1 MLSYILRNMWR
12 RKART
17 LLTIIGIMV
26 GIFAFTVLSGL
37 SARLNQ
43 QLGGAKRFY
52 TNHITVV
59 PAGGNLFGA
68 MGKYLP
74 LSKVAEIDAIP
85 GVRGAIASIG
95 LPFDESSAN
104 GFGVPELVIGV
115 QLSDGGPEIL
125 DFNAL
130 GSGRLLQNGDSGKVL
145 LGLNLANKLGAGT
158 GDMVQIRRTGFQVV
172 GVYKATL
179 TAPDS
184 FAFVSYDDALN
195 LFRAA
200 NPYFQVSDIAGT
212 IDVLPASGTNADQL
226 SATIQNQVADV
237 TSISPNEAIKQISQ
251 FSLIFNA
258 ILIGISLVALLVGG
272 LAIINTMIM
281 SVSERTREIGLK
293 KALGAETRSVL
304 GEYLAES
311 AIIGLAGGLIG
322 MGLGVALIAI
332 LNTVIKT
339 NGANVFAIS
348 ASVIFTPVIFATVL
362 GTLAGIFPALRA
374 ARLKPVEALK
384 ED

>member
-1 MLSYILRNMWR
+1 MLVFILRNMWR
-12 RKART
+12 RKGRT
-17 LLTIIGIMV
+17 LLTIIGIVV

-43 QLGGAKRFY
+43 QLGGAKKFY

-59 PAGGNLFGA
+59 PTGGTLFGA
-68 MGKYLP
+68 EGKYLP
-74 LSKVAEIDAIP
+74 LTKVTELEAVP
-85 GVRGAIASIG
+85 GVRGAVGSIG
-95 LPFDESSAN
+95 LPLDASSGG
-104 GFGVPELVIGV
+104 GFGAPELIIGV
-115 QLSDGGPEIL
+115 QLSNGGPEIL
-125 DFNAL
+125 AFNAL
-130 GSGRLLQNGDSGKVL
+130 KSGRLLRDGDQGKVL
-145 LGLNLANKLGAGT
+145 LGLNLANKLNVGT
-158 GDMVQIRRTGFQVV
+158 GDTVPMRGMSFQVV
-172 GVYKATL
+172 GIYKATL

-184 FAFVSYDDALN
+184 FAFVSYQDGLD

-212 IDVLPASGTNADQL
+212 IDVLPQPGVNPDQL
-226 SATIQNQVADV
+226 STDIQNQVADV
-237 TSISPNEAIKQISQ
+237 RAISPNEAVRQISQ

-258 ILIGISLVALLVGG
+258 ILIGISLIALLVGG

-304 GEYLAES
+304 GEYLVES

-322 MGLGVALIAI
+322 MGLGVVLIVV
-332 LNTVIKT
+332 LNTVVKT

-348 ASVIFTPVIFATVL
+348 WSVILTPVIFATVL

-374 ARLKPVEALK
+374 SRLKPVEALK